1 VSIRLVL
8 ADDHAQFRAYLAA
21 LLAQQPGIEV
31 VAEAEDGEAAVRAV
45 QALAGPRA
53 PQLVVMDVEM
63 RGGGG
68 IAATRRL
75 LAACPR
81 VAVLALSMHD
91 EPAFVAA
98 MLDAGALGYVL
109 KGEPLAELL
118 QAIRAVAAGR
128 RHVGR
133 PLGTSGNGE

>member
-1 VSIRLVL
+1 MSIRLVL

-21 LLAQQPGIEV
+21 LLSQQPDIEV
-31 VAEAEDGEAAVRAV
+31 VAQAEDGEAAMHAV
-45 QALAGPRA
+45 QSLAGPRA

-63 RGGGG
+63 RGGDG

-75 LAACPR
+75 LADCPG

-128 RHVGR
+128 RYVGR
-133 PLGTSGNGE
+133 SLGAFGSGE